1 MKKIII
7 LNLLLIFSV
16 NLFSQSSEFDICI
29 LLQGKAKIFK
39 ISNDS
44 IIYQQFNLEEQIQY
58 LKQDLQF
65 NENGIL
71 ETNII
76 VPGINKDFYLRFI
89 YKNEKDKN
97 LPIII
102 KKEEAKNILVYPKD
116 FKNIKIEKFRKLL
129 SKANDIYII
138 ESDSVFGFYILK
150 KVILEKKLPGF

>member
-7 LNLLLIFSV
+7 LNLLLIFSI

-29 LLQGKAKIFK
+29 LIQEKAKIFK
-39 ISNDS
+39 SSNDS
-44 IIYQQFNLEEQIQY
+44 IVYQKFYLKEQVQY
-58 LKQDLQF
+58 IKQDLQF

-76 VPGINKDFYLRFI
+76 VPSINKDFYLRFI

-129 SKANDIYII
+129 SKAKDIYII
-138 ESDSVFGFYILK
+138 ESDSIFGFYILK
-150 KVILEKKLPGF
+150 KVILEKKLPGL